1 MAVCQLIKETGDFS
15 ILDLEIEWQDGGK
28 AAVLDHVK
36 AAVNRLLQDKGKH
49 GLVRFILRTG
59 MMHSMLQRMNMR
71 NRNAFPHQFCMAL
84 KELEALLKKKGD
96 QVYAGKIAEEYRIL
110 RNSIN
115 AYAWDGAWYMRALSD
130 VENIGS
136 KKQRRKQNLSERADM
151 GCFRRCC
158 RCREITKDIK
168 SSGFHGA

>member
-1 MAVCQLIKETGDFS
+1 M
-15 ILDLEIEWQDGGK
+15 
-28 AAVLDHVK
+28 K

-49 GLVRFILRTG
+49 GLVRIYFADWNDALNVTTDEYAE
-59 MMHSMLQRMNMR
+59 SVMLS
-71 NRNAFPHQFCMAL
+71 HQFCLAL

-136 KKQRRKQNLSERADM
+136 KNSEGSKILSERADM

>member
-1 MAVCQLIKETGDFS
+1 MDWCG
-15 ILDLEIEWQDGGK
+15 
-28 AAVLDHVK
+28 
-36 AAVNRLLQDKGKH
+36 
-49 GLVRFILRTG
+49 FILQTG
-59 MMHSMLQRMNMR
+59 MMHSMLQTDEYAESVMLS
-71 NRNAFPHQFCMAL
+71 HQFCLAL

-136 KKQRRKQNLSERADM
+136 KNSEGSKIYLTRR
-151 GCFRRCC
+151 
-158 RCREITKDIK
+158 
-168 SSGFHGA
+168 HGLF